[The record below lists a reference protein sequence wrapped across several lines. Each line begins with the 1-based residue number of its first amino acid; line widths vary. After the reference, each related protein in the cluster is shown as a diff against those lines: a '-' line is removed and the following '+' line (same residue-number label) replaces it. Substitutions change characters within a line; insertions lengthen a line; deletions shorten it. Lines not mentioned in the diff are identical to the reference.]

1 MAGTDAPPPTPPT
14 SSPMAERTNI
24 IAESDQAARIAS
36 LQAQVDVLKVI
47 AASKGRRGRK
57 RKRQPRSAPGLDAT
71 DDGDEES
78 PPTNHR
84 RTSSPVPEPDTDI
97 DFYKLGRMTAR
108 HLGCAVFDDV
118 ATIITVGVKHD
129 TALLGDE
136 EEESIANKHILE
148 SYEIFWKQQPGLHD
162 LLLRNHQNTDF
173 LVALLARSVEGGIE
187 SVRSDDSSTVRS
199 RIHNWIFD
207 PSPPTADGD
216 TPFVPVSAP
225 SAGAATEKSLRG
237 FNDAY
242 YGALM
247 MPLEYKDNEAYPEYA
262 LDPLLTP
269 LTIISPVDG
278 LRSGNYSADAKQSP
292 CFIYPF
298 GQKNDTSALRTAL
311 DSPIML
317 RCSKAI
323 FQGPKAAL
331 EVDGFHAG
339 RKGNAK
345 IIGLRTFTPRV
356 HRLCRLPS
364 KLLPTS
370 IALSHVGQVRFAL
383 SSQPEWNRWDG
394 AFDYEQFFWSIVDMF
409 TNKPN
414 FTARTIARYNQV
426 VFGNPNGLEI
436 ANASPANP
444 IAAPEMSYME
454 RMRAQALANG
464 EDDDPL

>member
-1 MAGTDAPPPTPPT
+1 MAGTDALPPTPPT
-14 SSPMAERTNI
+14 SSPMAERTNT
-24 IAESDQAARIAS
+24 EPDHAARIAS

-47 AASKGRRGRK
+47 AAGKTRRGRK
-57 RKRQPRSAPGLDAT
+57 RKCKPRSAPGV
-71 DDGDEES
+71 DGDDDDADEA
-78 PPTNHR
+78 PPTNHQ

-108 HLGCAVFDDV
+108 HVGCAVFDDV
-118 ATIITVGVKHD
+118 ATIITVGLKHD

-136 EEESIANKHILE
+136 EEESITNKRILG
-148 SYEIFWKQQPGLHD
+148 SYEILWKQQPGLHD

-173 LVALLARSVEGGIE
+173 LDALARSVEGGIE

-207 PSPPTADGD
+207 PSPPTADSD
-216 TPFVPVSAP
+216 TPSVPVPAP
-225 SAGAATEKSLRG
+225 SAGAATQKSLRG
-237 FNDAY
+237 FNDVY

-247 MPLEYKDNEAYPEYA
+247 MPLEYKDNEAYPEYV

-269 LTIISPVDG
+269 LTFTSPVDG
-278 LRSGNYSADAKQSP
+278 LRSGKYSADAKQSP

-356 HRLCRLPS
+356 
-364 KLLPTS
+364 
-370 IALSHVGQVRFAL
+370 IAYVACQVRFAL

-394 AFDYEQFFWSIVDMF
+394 QFDYEQFFWSIVDMF

-414 FTARTIARYNQV
+414 FTTRTISRYNQV

-436 ANASPANP
+436 ANALTVNP
-444 IAAPEMSYME
+444 NAAPEMSYME
-454 RMRAQALANG
+454 RMRAQAIANG

>member
-14 SSPMAERTNI
+14 SSPMAERTNTM
-24 IAESDQAARIAS
+24 AESDQAARIAS

-57 RKRQPRSAPGLDAT
+57 RKRQPRVDADN
-71 DDGDEES
+71 DDGDDAPS
-78 PPTNHR
+78 TNR
-84 RTSSPVPEPDTDI
+84 QRTSSPVPEPDTDI
-97 DFYKLGRMTAR
+97 DFHKLGRNVAR
-108 HLGCAVFDDV
+108 HIGCAMFEDIS
-118 ATIITVGVKHD
+118 TIVTVGLKRD

-136 EEESIANKHILE
+136 EEESIVNKCLLE
-148 SYEIFWKQQPGLHD
+148 SYEILWKQQPGLHD

-173 LVALLARSVEGGIE
+173 LVALARSVEGGVE
-187 SVRSDDSSTVRS
+187 SVRSDDTGTIRP
-199 RIHNWIFD
+199 RIPNWILD
-207 PSPPTADGD
+207 PSTPD
-216 TPFVPVSAP
+216 TDEDTSSEHAAAP
-225 SAGAATEKSLRG
+225 SAGAATQKSLRG

-242 YGALM
+242 YGALI
-247 MPLEYKDNEAYPEYA
+247 MPLEYKDNEAYP
-262 LDPLLTP
+262 D
-269 LTIISPVDG
+269 PVDG
-278 LRSGNYSADAKQSP
+278 LRSGKYSADANQSP

-356 HRLCRLPS
+356 
-364 KLLPTS
+364 
-370 IALSHVGQVRFAL
+370 IAYVACQVRFAL
-383 SSQPEWNRWDG
+383 SSQAEWNRRDG
-394 AFDYEQFFWSIVDMF
+394 QFDYEQFFWSIVDMF
-409 TNKPN
+409 TDKPN
-414 FTARTIARYNQV
+414 FTARTIARYNQI

-436 ANASPANP
+436 PNSSNINP

-454 RMRAQALANG
+454 RMRAQAIANG